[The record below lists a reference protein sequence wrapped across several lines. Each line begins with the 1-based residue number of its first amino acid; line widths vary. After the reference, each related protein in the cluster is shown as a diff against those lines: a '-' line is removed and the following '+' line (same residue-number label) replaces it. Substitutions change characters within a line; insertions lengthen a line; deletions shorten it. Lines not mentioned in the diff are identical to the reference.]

1 VKTDRPEMSIQRTL
15 GGSSSRT
22 LPAVRGL
29 AILLLGLGWGCSGTL
44 GEGPGQP
51 VELFSGTER
60 IILPNGLILVVKEDH
75 RLPTLTA
82 TLCYRV
88 GSVDDPEGQS
98 GMAHYLEHMV
108 FKGTQKYRRGEI
120 DRVTFRSGGEN
131 NAYTTFDLTGYW
143 FHVASSHLEEVLE
156 ILADTMGR
164 CTLDEKEFEVERGPI
179 LEEMNLWLDG
189 PWGELE
195 RTLDQ
200 TVYSESRYRHPI
212 LGSREEVE
220 KLSRD
225 RLKAHY
231 ETHYTPDKAAL
242 VIVGDV
248 NPREARSR
256 VEKWFGSIPRG
267 KAAPR
272 SGGTE
277 RPQETPRHAEEKTD
291 LSSDRFILAFRT
303 EPEGS
308 PGALTLDVI
317 SNLLGE
323 GRFSKLKTRLVTQ
336 EDLSSE
342 GGVTVTNDSRRS
354 DGLFSIQ
361 VVVSQGGSTEKARVA
376 VQEELEAL
384 VAWPV
389 TDRELR
395 RAKNQ
400 IRTRLAFDLGSQK
413 ELAWRLG
420 TYESLGLPDFM
431 ATYLDR
437 IEAVSVQDVQAVA
450 LKTFTAKNRTL
461 VLGKSSGRAPPRPGR
476 DAGLGRRGPP
486 RRPPLVSA
494 GAGALPALGE
504 VRELRLPNGLTLL
517 AQRRGDLPIVTLQAD
532 VRAGA
537 LYESDDKAGLAD
549 LVSRMLDQ
557 GIIEAGRGQKKSSD
571 EIAREVEFLGGQ
583 YSISATGLTVNL
595 MSADASAGFDLVR
608 DLLRNPSFPED
619 RFEKTREDQLS
630 DLESIDE
637 DPQDAARRLFFE
649 NAYRGHPYERP
660 ASGRKET
667 VAKLTLEEVRGFYR
681 RFYRPENV
689 ILAVVGD
696 LDPGRAL
703 GELRAR
709 FESWKGEGPWTPPPV
724 VPAVRQSESRM
735 IHHPSKAR
743 QARIHLGHVGIER
756 SHPDY
761 YALRVMEII
770 LGASPGFTSRL
781 ARRVRDEMG
790 LCYDIIG
797 TITEGSGF
805 AAGPFQVVLG
815 VDEKKGDQAL
825 EAVLDVLRTFQNEGP
840 TEEELQDA
848 KLYLLGSFAS
858 HWETIEDTAGY
869 LLSTRRFGLGSDYPA
884 RFHAAVSAVT
894 REEVMRVA
902 REHLDLGHLTTVV
915 VGGRNLGSYVSVSLL
930 GAGLLLAAVALRRR
944 RRIPEWP
951 RA

>member
-1 VKTDRPEMSIQRTL
+1 VKTDGSARGTQRPRR
-15 GGSSSRT
+15 GSGFRIS
-22 LPAVRGL
+22 PGARGL
-29 AILLLGLGWGCSGTL
+29 GVLLLALASGCSGAL

-51 VELFSGTER
+51 VVLFSGAER
-60 IILPNGLILVVKEDH
+60 FVLPNGLVLVVKEDH
-75 RLPTLTA
+75 RLPTVTA

-131 NAYTTFDLTGYW
+131 NAYTTFDMTGYW
-143 FHVASSHLEEVLE
+143 FHVASSHLEDVLE
-156 ILADTMGR
+156 ILSDTMGH

-195 RTLDQ
+195 RTLDR
-200 TVYSESRYRHPI
+200 TVYTQSRYRHPI

-231 ETHYTPDKAAL
+231 ETYYTPDKAAL
-242 VIVGDV
+242 VLVG
-248 NPREARSR
+248 NLGSREARSR
-256 VEKWFGSIPRG
+256 VEHHFGSIPRG
-267 KAAPR
+267 KDVPR
-272 SGGTE
+272 LGGFE
-277 RPQETPRHAEEKTD
+277 RPQEAPRSVEEKTD
-291 LSSDRFILAFRT
+291 LSSDRFIMAFRT

-308 PGALTLDVI
+308 PGDLTLDVI

-323 GRFSKLKTRLVTQ
+323 GRFSKLKTRLVSQ
-336 EDLSSE
+336 EQLSSE
-342 GGVTVTNDSRRS
+342 EGVTVSNDSRRS

-361 VVVSQGGSTEKARVA
+361 VVVGQGGSSEKARVA

-420 TYESLGLPDFM
+420 TYESLGLPGFM

-437 IEAVSVQDVQAVA
+437 IEDVSAQDVQEVA
-450 LKTFTAKNRTL
+450 QRTFTAKNRTM
-461 VLGKSSGRAPPRPGR
+461 VLGKGSGRSPPRPGR
-476 DAGLGRRGPP
+476 GVGAGKRGSSRRSS
-486 RRPPLVSA
+486 PLPA
-494 GAGALPALGE
+494 GTGALPSLGGVLE
-504 VRELRLPNGLTLL
+504 EKLPSGLTLL
-517 AQRRGDLPIVTLQAD
+517 AQRRSDLPIVTLQAD

-557 GIIEAGRGQKKSSD
+557 GIIEEGRGQKKDSD

-583 YSISATGLTVNL
+583 YSISSTGLTVNL
-595 MSADASAGFDLVR
+595 MSGHVSAGFDLVR
-608 DLLRNPSFPED
+608 DLLRNPSFPEN
-619 RFEKTREDQLS
+619 RFDKTREDQLS

-637 DPQDAARRLFFE
+637 EPQDAARRIFFE
-649 NAYRGHPYERP
+649 NAYRGHPFERP
-660 ASGRKET
+660 PGGRKET
-667 VAKLTLEEVRGFYR
+667 VEKLTLEDVRGFYR

-696 LDPGRAL
+696 IDPGRAL

-709 FESWKGEGPWTPPPV
+709 FESWKGEGPWAPPPV
-724 VPAVRQSESRM
+724 VPAVRQTDSRT
-735 IHHPSKAR
+735 IHRSSKAR

-790 LCYDIIG
+790 LCYDITG
-797 TITEGSGF
+797 TITEGAGF

-825 EAVLDVLRTFQNEGP
+825 EAVLEVLRTFQSEGP
-840 TEEELQDA
+840 TEEELEDA
-848 KLYLLGSFAS
+848 KQYLLGSFAS

-869 LLSTRRFGLGSDYPA
+869 LVSTRRFGLGSDYPS
-884 RFHAAVSAVT
+884 RFQAAVSAVT
-894 REEVMRVA
+894 REDVLRVA
-902 REHLDLGHLTTVV
+902 RGHLDLGRLTTVI
-915 VGGRNLGSYVSVSLL
+915 VGGRSLWSYVSASLL
-930 GAGLLLAAVALRRR
+930 GGGLLLAVFALRRR
-944 RRIPEWP
+944 RRIPQRR